1 MERKG
6 WSESFLRVRA
16 ASHCDLQGSWAREE
30 QGAWMGKGRPWAAME
45 TLKMA
50 RSDGG
55 ALTLLQPHSKGG
67 GSSAGEGLG
76 GTRHSW
82 ALCGKGK

>member
-1 MERKG
+1 
-6 WSESFLRVRA
+6 
-16 ASHCDLQGSWAREE
+16 
-30 QGAWMGKGRPWAAME
+30 
-45 TLKMA
+45 MA